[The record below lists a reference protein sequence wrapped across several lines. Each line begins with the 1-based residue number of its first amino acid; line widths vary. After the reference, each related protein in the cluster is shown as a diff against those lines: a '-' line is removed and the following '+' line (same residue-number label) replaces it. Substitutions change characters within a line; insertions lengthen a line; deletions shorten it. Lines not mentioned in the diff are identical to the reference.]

1 MITTKV
7 KPQYTGENTEYPKLV
22 QHEHSGYIVLL
33 RNAEK
38 GVIVGSA
45 TGGTGKLGELVNFDS
60 PGAEG
65 YTTFTGTLTL
75 RNS

>member
-1 MITTKV
+1 MITSKV

-33 RNAEK
+33 RTFDK

-45 TGGTGKLGELVNFDS
+45 TGSVGKLGELVSFDS
-60 PGAEG
+60 PNVVG
-65 YTTFTGTLTL
+65 YIPFTGTLTL

>member
-1 MITTKV
+1 MITTKI
-7 KPQYTGENTEYPKLV
+7 KPQYNNENTEYPKLV

-33 RNAEK
+33 RTLDK

-45 TGGTGKLGELVNFDS
+45 TGGTGKLGELVSIDS
-60 PGAEG
+60 PGG
-65 YTTFTGTLTL
+65 YTTFNGTLTL